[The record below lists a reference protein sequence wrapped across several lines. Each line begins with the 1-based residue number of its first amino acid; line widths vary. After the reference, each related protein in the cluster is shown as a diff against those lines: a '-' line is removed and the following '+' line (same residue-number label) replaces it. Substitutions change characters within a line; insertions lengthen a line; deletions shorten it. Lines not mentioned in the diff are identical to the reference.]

1 MGAGAGPGK
10 ADGVVAA
17 RSEDDVIRK
26 ILGLPKQHHLGTI
39 PMYQW
44 IHLVLADKL
53 AYDGRRLI
61 LVRAI
66 REVLDM
72 EAKLKHLEMIQGVI
86 NRMAGNSF
94 LLKGWSVTLT
104 SALFALA
111 AKDSNPLFVYLAY
124 FPCAT
129 FWSLDGYFLH
139 QERLY
144 RKLYKTVSETQPSN
158 IDFSMNAT
166 PYESQIDSW
175 LSTCFSITLRIFHG
189 TVFGTILII
198 MLIMAT
204 IGGK

>member
-1 MGAGAGPGK
+1 
-10 ADGVVAA
+10 
-17 RSEDDVIRK
+17 
-26 ILGLPKQHHLGTI
+26 
-39 PMYQW
+39 
-44 IHLVLADKL
+44 
-53 AYDGRRLI
+53 
-61 LVRAI
+61 
-66 REVLDM
+66 M

-111 AKDSNPLFVYLAY
+111 AKDANPFFVYLAY

-129 FWSLDGYFLH
+129 FWSLDGYFLR

-144 RKLYKTVSETQPSN
+144 RKLYQAVSKIAPSD
-158 IDFSMNAT
+158 IDFSMNAAV
-166 PYESQIDSW
+166 YENNVDSW
-175 LSTCFSITLRIFHG
+175 FSTCFSITLRVFHG
-189 TVFGTILII
+189 TVFGTILVI